1 MLVFKRILV
10 LMLIIATMPVTM
22 PLYGIARLIQNI
34 LNKKL
39 EKYTVSY
46 TIRGVPVI
54 FVGGMTGTLASIF
67 LTYGSP
73 AMATRSIIGNFVTIL
88 RPVNF
93 GILYHE
99 LAHML
104 YEPAMPSIFMSLDPL
119 GAMHAHYGK
128 GARFEHQADKW
139 AVNELIKEGRVEYVR
154 EYIDVLNKALGD
166 GKYRARMLTRYIRRY
181 HGISM

>member
-1 MLVFKRILV
+1 
-10 LMLIIATMPVTM
+10 MPVTM
-22 PLYGIARLIQNI
+22 PLYGVAILIQRI
-34 LNKKL
+34 LEKRL
-39 EKYTVSY
+39 EKYGVSY
-46 TIRGVPVI
+46 AIKGIPVI
-54 FVGGMTGTLASIF
+54 FVGGITGTLASIF
-67 LTYGSP
+67 LTSGSP
-73 AMATRSIIGNFVTIL
+73 AMATRSIFGNFVTIL

-104 YEPAMPSIFMSLDPL
+104 YEPAMPPLFMSLDPF
-119 GAMHAHYGK
+119 GAMRAHYGK

-139 AVNELIKEGRVEYVR
+139 AVNELIKENRIEYVR